1 MQNYNFKY
9 KLTRSNE
16 IHVSTGVFGFPSI
29 RITKYH
35 NYEKLDISILRFPRV
50 RYLKEKH
57 FLTDNYDAISAF
69 LLLADALANCTSIE
83 EAVVVISNFKI
94 EIYGEE
100 YEVKGK

>member
-16 IHVSTGVFGFPSI
+16 IHISTGVFGFPSI
-29 RITKYH
+29 RVTKYH
-35 NYEKLDISILRFPRV
+35 SYEKVSVSILRFPRV
-50 RYLKEKH
+50 TCLKQKR

-83 EAVVVISNFKI
+83 EAVAVISNFKI

-100 YEVKGK
+100 YEVHGK